1 MTLPPVRGRG
11 SDFLHAIY
19 AHITREKAY
28 LLEEMLQVKG
38 LVPLLMKPRNGAR
51 WTAEDK
57 ALLKDHL
64 RRASKLSHY
73 LVVLLL
79 PGGLLLLPVLSWWLD
94 RRRRKRIDSAPK

>member
-1 MTLPPVRGRG
+1 MTPPRVKGRAANT
-11 SDFLHAIY
+11 LRTIN
-19 AHITREKAY
+19 AHVVREKAY
-28 LLEEMLQVKG
+28 LLGEMLQVRG
-38 LVPLLMKPRNGAR
+38 LVPLLMKPRNGER

-64 RRASKLSHY
+64 RRVSKLSHY

-94 RRRRKRIDSAPK
+94 RRRDKRT